1 MKEIQLIICLLTFVL
16 SAIGQNLAGVV
27 TDQGTRL
34 PVSYVSIGIINKSGG
49 TYSDTDGKFQFRHS
63 EYDKNDSLRFSC
75 IGYKPVTIPM
85 SELLGKSHEKAFEVF
100 IEKEIIRLKGVEIF
114 PKEYRSKE
122 IGNKISNQHI
132 CICGSNDVEGGIIIR
147 NKKKLFLDK
156 LTFRLSSKCTQMP
169 DSVLLRV
176 NLYNTSND
184 LPSNILLTEPI
195 YLVLTKEIKT
205 DRVTVDIENYRII
218 VEGDFAATIEIIKMY
233 GTGKICFAGWISGY
247 PTVLKY
253 GKQGRWSFPADDK
266 RDRLKIYQSIVVSA
280 RSEK

>member
-1 MKEIQLIICLLTFVL
+1 MKEILLTICLLTFIFN
-16 SAIGQNLAGVV
+16 SIGQNLAGVV
-27 TDQGTRL
+27 FEQGTGS

-49 TYSDTDGKFQFRHS
+49 TYSDVDGKFQFMQNDF
-63 EYDKNDSLRFSC
+63 DKADSLRFSC

-85 SELLGKSHEKAFEVF
+85 SELLGKSDENEFEVF
-100 IEKEIIRLKGVEIF
+100 MEKEIFHLKGVEIY
-114 PKEYRSKE
+114 PKEYTSKE

-156 LTFRLSSKCTQMP
+156 LTFRLSSECTQMP

-176 NLYNTSND
+176 NFYNTSND
-184 LPSNILLTEPI
+184 LPSDILLTEPI

-205 DRVTVDIENYRII
+205 DQVIVDIEKYRIA
-218 VEGDFAATIEIIKMY
+218 VDGDFAATIEIIKIY

-253 GKQGRWSFPADDK
+253 GKQGRWAFPADDK
-266 RDRLKIYQSIVVSA
+266 RNRLKIYQSIVVSA